1 MADSLKDKLSEELK
15 VSLKAGDKCR
25 LSVIRMT
32 MAAIKNAEIDK
43 RSALTEPEVLGV
55 IVKECKKRNES
66 IEAFQKGNRE
76 DLVEKEQAELDIL
89 KAYLPK
95 QLTREEINAAAR
107 EAIESVGAKTM
118 ADKGK
123 VMAAL
128 MPQMK
133 GKADGKMVNE
143 AVEKLLNS

>member
-43 RSALTEPEVLGV
+43 RSALTEPELLGLV
-55 IVKECKKRNES
+55 SKECKKRMES

-76 DLVEKEQAELDIL
+76 DLVAKEQEELEIL
-89 KAYLPK
+89 KAYLPR
-95 QLTREEINAAAR
+95 QLTREEINAAAL
-107 EAIESVGAKTM
+107 EAIDSVGAKTM

-123 VMAAL
+123 VMAVL

-133 GKADGKMVNE
+133 GKADGKVVNE
-143 AVEKLLNS
+143 AVEELLKS

>member
-66 IEAFQKGNRE
+66 IEAF
-76 DLVEKEQAELDIL
+76 
-89 KAYLPK
+89 
-95 QLTREEINAAAR
+95 
-107 EAIESVGAKTM
+107 
-118 ADKGK
+118 
-123 VMAAL
+123 
-128 MPQMK
+128 
-133 GKADGKMVNE
+133 
-143 AVEKLLNS
+143 